1 MRMKKMNEKKKDMVD
16 VLVIRIPLCSHP
28 IDILGVQTVFLE
40 EEECKKR
47 ISISHLLEGNWNS
60 RFLVV

>member
-1 MRMKKMNEKKKDMVD
+1 MIG
-16 VLVIRIPLCSHP
+16 VLVIRVPLHSDP
-28 IDILGVQTVFLE
+28 IDISQSHAVFLE
-40 EEECKKR
+40 EDCKKR